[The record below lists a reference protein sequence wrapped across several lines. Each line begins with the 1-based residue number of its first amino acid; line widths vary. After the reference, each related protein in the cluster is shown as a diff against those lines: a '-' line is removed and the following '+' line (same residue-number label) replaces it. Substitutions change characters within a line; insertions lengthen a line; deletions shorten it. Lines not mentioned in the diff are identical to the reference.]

1 MLHISF
7 KIQNKIMRNFYL
19 LIAFSLISIL
29 SLGQGTTGFS
39 GTGANIDVDNYQ
51 IYWRIN
57 PDSALGIKGTV
68 KIKFKTTVA
77 SVNSITFDLRKK
89 VTSPTASGFTI
100 NSIIWNGAALTTTPQ
115 PNASNIV
122 SVPVNI
128 PVQGTRDSLIISYS
142 GIPPLRAGQAAGY
155 NLGNDPSVTLADSS
169 SQTSGKTGYPVSAGS
184 GNMVNT
190 LSESYEDRDW
200 WPCKADMQD
209 KADTIDITVN
219 VPYRTNN
226 ATVASATDTF
236 WVASNGTLID
246 STIDLS
252 GTQAQRNRTFK
263 YINRYP
269 MTSYLVCVG
278 VARYTRYYRGTINIG
293 GNNVPVVYYL
303 YPGKS
308 DYTGILS
315 AMDKATEALTLF
327 SNKFGNYGFTDPT
340 KGGKHGF
347 YEGLSPGGGMEHQ
360 TFSAI
365 GTESLTNVSILI
377 HELMHQWF
385 GDKVSFSTWNDLWL
399 AEGFAE
405 YAPSLAAETITG
417 TGYTAYNFLNN
428 IKSNAL
434 AEQAPA
440 RIPASGIVS
449 SNTIWSGGNTST
461 GYGSSVYNRGA
472 MVLSMLRRLSG
483 DKKYFNILK
492 DYQTAAT
499 LQYKS
504 ATTDTLKKRFADTL
518 GLNLDKFFFENV
530 DSSGYPDYNIGY
542 QYYGPGNKSLALRV
556 ISQTRTLSGAAP
568 DVTVAKYFNNPVVI
582 HVKGASAGNDT
593 TIVFYDRGTISGTSV
608 MSKAGNGVD
617 PTSANTLYYNL
628 SFAPNSIVF
637 DDSARTM
644 STGAM
649 SVQTAL
655 DLKILDFNVKQ
666 HSAYNETSLTLDDN
680 SINSSVILERSAN
693 GNNFED
699 IGTMLLQANTSILKK
714 YLYND
719 TKPFDTDN
727 YYRAKYKNTEGIYLY
742 SKIVKIRSV
751 KSTSFSIVNNP
762 VQDILQIRTAD
773 AVGKDILFTIY
784 DAAGRQMKS
793 TEIKK
798 VAALTE
804 IPVVGLHSGLYIVKI
819 TIANEELQNLK
830 FLIN

>member
-1 MLHISF
+1 MKNEIQPCCIFLLKF
-7 KIQNKIMRNFYL
+7 QNKIMRNFYL
-19 LIAFSLISIL
+19 LIAFSFISIL
-29 SLGQGTTGFS
+29 SLGQSTTGFS
-39 GTGANIDVDNYQ
+39 GTGANINVDNYQ

-68 KIKFKTTVA
+68 KVKFKTTTPNVTRI
-77 SVNSITFDLRKK
+77 SFDLRSVLLIDQVIFKGVD
-89 VTSPTASGFTI
+89 VTAGTTRSGNTF
-100 NSIIWNGAALTTTPQ
+100 
-115 PNASNIV
+115 
-122 SVPVNI
+122 SVPAAI
-128 PVQGTRDSLIISYS
+128 AISGTRDSITISYH
-142 GIPPLRAGQAAGY
+142 GIPPVPSGQAAGY
-155 NLGNDPSVTLADSS
+155 NLGNDPSVTAAESAS
-169 SQTSGKTGYPVSAGS
+169 ASSGKTGYPVSAGS

-219 VPYRTNN
+219 VPWKKTS
-226 ATVASATDTF
+226 TTDTF

-246 STIDLS
+246 STIDAVS
-252 GTQAQRNRTFK
+252 NSRTFK

-278 VARYTRYYRGTINIG
+278 VARYIRYYRGTVNIG
-293 GNNVPVVYYL
+293 GNNLPVVYYL
-303 YPGKS
+303 YPGKT
-308 DYTGILS
+308 DYLPILA

-327 SNKFGNYGFTDPT
+327 STKFGNYGFTDAT

-449 SNTIWSGGNTST
+449 SNTIWSGGNTPT

-483 DKKYFNILK
+483 DTKYFNILK

-530 DSSGYPDYNIGY
+530 DSAGYPNYNIGY
-542 QYYGPGNKSLALRV
+542 QYYGLGNKSLALRV
-556 ISQTRTLSGAAP
+556 LSQTRTLGGAAP
-568 DVTVAKYFNNPVVI
+568 DATVAKYFNNPVVI
-582 HVKGASAGNDT
+582 HVKGASAANDT
-593 TIVFYDRGTISGTSV
+593 TIVFYDRGTTSGTSI

-617 PTSANTLYYNL
+617 PTSTSTLYYNL

-644 STGAM
+644 STGTM

-666 HSAYNETSLTLDDN
+666 HSTYNETFLTLDDN
-680 SINSSVILERSAN
+680 SINSMLILERSAN

-699 IGTMLLQANTSILKK
+699 IGTMLLQANTSTLKK
-714 YLYND
+714 YLFND
-719 TKPFDTDN
+719 TKPLETDN

-751 KSTSFSIVNNP
+751 KSNSFSIVNNP
-762 VQDILQIRTAD
+762 VQDILQMRTAD
-773 AVGKDILFTIY
+773 AIAKDILFTIY
-784 DAAGRQMKS
+784 DAAGRQIKS

-798 VAALTE
+798 VAAMTE
-804 IPVVGLHSGLYIVKI
+804 ISVVGLHSGLYIVKI

>member
-1 MLHISF
+1 
-7 KIQNKIMRNFYL
+7 MRIFSL
-19 LIAFSLISIL
+19 LIAFCFSSIL
-29 SLGQGTTGFS
+29 SNAQGTSGFS
-39 GTGANIDVDNYQ
+39 GTGANINVDNYQ

-57 PDSALGIKGTV
+57 PDSALGITGTV

-142 GIPPLRAGQAAGY
+142 GIPPIASGQAAGY
-155 NLGNDPSVTLADSS
+155 NLGTDPSVTAAESAS
-169 SQTSGKTGYPVSAGS
+169 PTSGKTNFPLSTGS
-184 GNMVNT
+184 GKMVNT

-219 VPYRTNN
+219 VPWQKT
-226 ATVASATDTF
+226 SLTDTF
-236 WVASNGTLID
+236 WVASNGTLVD
-246 STIDLS
+246 STIDAVS
-252 GTQAQRNRTFK
+252 KSRTFK

-278 VARYTRYYRGTINIG
+278 VARYNRYYRGTVNIG

-303 YPGKS
+303 YFGKT
-308 DYTGILS
+308 DYVPILA

-327 SNKFGNYGFTDPT
+327 SNRFGNYGFTDPL

-434 AEQAPA
+434 AERAPA

-449 SNTIWSGGNTST
+449 SNTIWSGGNTPT

-483 DKKYFNILK
+483 DTKYFNILK

-530 DSSGYPDYNIGY
+530 DSSGYPNYNIGY
-542 QYYGPGNKSLALRV
+542 QYYGPGNKSLALRI

-582 HVKGASAGNDT
+582 HLKGASAGNDT
-593 TIVFYDRGTISGTSV
+593 TIVFYDRGTVSGTSV

-628 SFAPNSIVF
+628 SFTPNSIVF

-644 STGAM
+644 STGSM
-649 SVQTAL
+649 SLQTVL
-655 DLKILDFNVKQ
+655 DLKILYFNVKQ
-666 HSAYNETSLTLDDN
+666 HSTYNETSLTLDDN
-680 SINSSVILERSAN
+680 SINSPIILERSAN
-693 GNNFED
+693 GINFEN
-699 IGTMLLQANTSILKK
+699 IGIMLLQGSASVSKK
-714 YLYND
+714 YLFND
-719 TKPFDTDN
+719 IQPLETDN
-727 YYRAKYKNTEGIYLY
+727 YYRAKYKNLDGVYLY
-742 SKIVKIRSV
+742 SKIVKVRSV
-751 KSTSFSIVNNP
+751 KSSSFSIVNNP
-762 VQDILQIRTAD
+762 VQDILQIRTSD
-773 AVGKDILFTIY
+773 ALGKDITFIIY
-784 DAAGRQMKS
+784 DAAGRQIKS
-793 TEIKK
+793 SIVTNATSISEIS
-798 VAALTE
+798 VA
-804 IPVVGLHSGLYIVKI
+804 GLHAGVYILKI
-819 TIANEELQNLK
+819 LTANGAAQNLK
-830 FLIN
+830 FLIK

>member
-1 MLHISF
+1 MKNEIQPCCIFLLKF
-7 KIQNKIMRNFYL
+7 QNKIMRNFYL

-57 PDSALGIKGTV
+57 PDSALGITGTV
-68 KIKFKTTVA
+68 KIKFKTTIANV
-77 SVNSITFDLRKK
+77 SSITFDLRKK
-89 VTSPTASGFTI
+89 VTSPKASGFTV
-100 NSIIWNGAALTTTPQ
+100 NSIIWNGAALITTPQ

-122 SVPVNI
+122 TVPVNI
-128 PVQGTRDSLIISYS
+128 PIQGTRDSLIISYI
-142 GIPPLRAGQAAGY
+142 GIPPVASGLAAGY
-155 NLGNDPSVTLADSS
+155 NLGNDPSVTAAESTSLS
-169 SQTSGKTGYPVSAGS
+169 SGKTNFPVSTGS

-219 VPYRTNN
+219 VPWKKTS
-226 ATVASATDTF
+226 TTDTF
-236 WVASNGTLID
+236 WVASNGTLVDSSID
-246 STIDLS
+246 ATAKS
-252 GTQAQRNRTFK
+252 RTFK

-278 VARYTRYYRGTINIG
+278 VARYNRYYRGTINIG

-303 YPGKS
+303 YPGKA
-308 DYTGILS
+308 DYNLILS

-360 TFSAI
+360 TFSAM
-365 GTESLTNVSILI
+365 GTASLTNVSILI

-417 TGYTAYNFLNN
+417 TGFTAFDFLSN
-428 IKSNAL
+428 IKTNAL
-434 AEQAPA
+434 AETAPV
-440 RIPASGIVS
+440 RIPASGIAS
-449 SNTIWSGGNTST
+449 SQTIWTSGNGAT

-483 DKKYFNILK
+483 DTKYFNILK

-542 QYYGPGNKSLALRV
+542 QYYGTGNKSLALRV
-556 ISQTRTLSGAAP
+556 LSQTRKLGGGAA
-568 DVTVAKYFNNPVVI
+568 DATVAKYFNIPVVI
-582 HVKGASAGNDT
+582 HVKGPAVGNDT
-593 TIVFYDRGTISGTSV
+593 TIVFYDRGTVSGTSL

-628 SFAPNSIVF
+628 SFAPNFIAY
-637 DDSARTM
+637 DDGATTM

-649 SVQTAL
+649 SVQTVL
-655 DLKILDFNVKQ
+655 DLKVTDFKVKQ
-666 HSAYNETSLTLDDN
+666 HPTYNEASLTLDDN
-680 SINSSVILERSAN
+680 SINSAVILERSAN

-699 IGTMLLQANTSILKK
+699 IGTMLLQANTSTLMK
-714 YLYND
+714 YLFND
-719 TKPFDTDN
+719 IKPLETDN
-727 YYRAKYKNTEGIYLY
+727 YYRAKYKNIEGIYLY

-751 KSTSFSIVNNP
+751 KSSSFSIVNNP

-773 AVGKDILFTIY
+773 AIGKDILFTIY
-784 DAAGRQMKS
+784 DAAGRQIKS

-798 VAALTE
+798 VAAMTE
-804 IPVVGLHSGLYIVKI
+804 ISVVGLHSGLYIVKI